1 MKRTLWSLLAC
12 GTLAASLSFAQT
24 PAETSTPETPAA
36 PKKEK
41 VTKMDGQ
48 SFFGIVTLTDDY
60 TLKISNDS
68 GIMKIPLAVLGE
80 SDFKKFGLQK
90 DRSKDGRLWSE
101 RKDALEEQKKA
112 DEAGDGEKSASNDNS
127 AIEIQLG
134 EIAVF
139 QPIISAFEMTQ
150 TGKKKHE
157 GDKAE
162 ASDAESENKAQG
174 AEEPGRKLFSGPGNI
189 GNFVPFSGPGSSFA
203 QPVMSVGGSAVQSA
217 AGLTPSLPGV
227 PGVPGA
233 P

>member
-1 MKRTLWSLLAC
+1 MKRTLWSLLVC
-12 GTLAASLSFAQT
+12 GTLATSITLAQT
-24 PAETSTPETPAA
+24 PAETPSV

-68 GIMKIPLAVLGE
+68 GILKIPIALLGE

-90 DRSKDGRLWSE
+90 DRSNDGRLWSE
-101 RKDALEEQKKA
+101 RKDALEEQKGN
-112 DEAGDGEKSASNDNS
+112 DEQGDSKKSASDNS

-139 QPIISAFEMTQ
+139 QPIITAFEMTQ
-150 TGKKKHE
+150 TDQKKKG
-157 GDKAE
+157 GDTAE
-162 ASDAESENKAQG
+162 TSEAAGNDQAKG
-174 AEEPGRKLFSGPGNI
+174 TEEPGRKLFSGPGGM
-189 GNFVPFSGPGSSFA
+189 GNFVPFSGPGSSFV
-203 QPVMSVGGSAVQSA
+203 QPVMSAGGSAVQSA
-217 AGLTPSLPGV
+217 AGLAPSLPGI
-227 PGVPGA
+227 PGGVPTGVPSA

>member
-1 MKRTLWSLLAC
+1 MKRTRWSLLAC
-12 GTLAASLSFAQT
+12 GLFAVNHVSAQT
-24 PAETSTPETPAA
+24 PTDTSSPETPAA

-101 RKDALEEQKKA
+101 RQDALEEQKK
-112 DEAGDGEKSASNDNS
+112 ENEEGKKSASTDNS

-150 TGKKKHE
+150 T
-157 GDKAE
+157 DKTKGGSDNAE
-162 ASDAESENKAQG
+162 TPDAGENGKAQG
-174 AEEPGRKLFSGPGNI
+174 SEEPGRKLFSGPGNI
-189 GNFVPFSGPGSSFA
+189 GNFVPFSGPGSSFV

-217 AGLTPSLPGV
+217 TSLSPSLPGV
-227 PGVPGA
+227 PVGVPGA